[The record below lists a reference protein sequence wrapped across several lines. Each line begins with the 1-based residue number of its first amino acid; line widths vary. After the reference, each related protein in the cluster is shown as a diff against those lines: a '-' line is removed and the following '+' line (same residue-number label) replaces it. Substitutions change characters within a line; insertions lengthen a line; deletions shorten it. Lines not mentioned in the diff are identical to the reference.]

1 MPYIRIIPQDEAAGR
16 IKSIYDAARNRAGD
30 VANIVKLMSLDAR
43 VAEGSMHF
51 YTSLMKSPN
60 ALDAAR
66 HARLAAVVSNANECF
81 Y

>member
-1 MPYIRIIPQDEAAGR
+1 MPYIQIIPQDEATGR

-51 YTSLMKSPN
+51 YTNLMKSPN

-66 HARLAAVVSNANECF
+66 REMLAAVVSNANDCF